1 MYDVKKGYEAA
12 KEFYAQY
19 GIDVDKAIE
28 IADKTPISMH
38 LILWR
43 TSASMPFG
51 VFISRLTA
59 SFSFGAF
66 RILLERSV

>member
-38 LILWR
+38 CWQGDDVAGYR
-43 TSASMPFG
+43 M
-51 VFISRLTA
+51 
-59 SFSFGAF
+59 
-66 RILLERSV
+66 

>member
-28 IADKTPISMH
+28 IADRDSNFH
-38 LILWR
+38 
-43 TSASMPFG
+43 A
-51 VFISRLTA
+51 
-59 SFSFGAF
+59 
-66 RILLERSV
+66 LLAGR